1 MSIDE
6 IIFFYKTFDKY
17 KNYTYQD
24 LYKILIHSFNYNQF
38 KIFKDNTI
46 YGFVNWAYF
55 NQLAHDNF
63 ITTGT
68 IRNWN
73 CGNIIT
79 HIDLVAKKNIKE
91 IYLWSRKN
99 ISKKSISNNTTYLKI
114 TKDNKIRNIKTI
126 KIR

>member
-99 ISKKSISNNTTYLKI
+99 IAKKSISNNTTYLKI